1 MNYQLLKEETEDLE
15 VQEINKQQKIF
26 GVVKINDY
34 NEAIGKY
41 VHYDENFTYINIGN
55 YSFLK

>member
-1 MNYQLLKEETEDLE
+1 
-15 VQEINKQQKIF
+15 NKKTF
-26 GVVKINDY
+26 GVVQIKDY

-41 VHYDENFTYINIGN
+41 VHYDGNFTYINIGN

>member
-15 VQEINKQQKIF
+15 VQEINKQLKNN
-26 GVVKINDY
+26 GVVQINDY
-34 NEAIGKY
+34 KEAIGKY
-41 VHYDENFTYINIGN
+41 VHYDGNFTYKNIGN

>member
-26 GVVKINDY
+26 GVVQINDY

-41 VHYDENFTYINIGN
+41 VDYEGNFTFIGIGN